1 MAIRTIVALFD
12 DYREAEG
19 AIRELEVGG
28 RSVYRLQPDR
38 Q

>member
-19 AIRELEVGG
+19 AVRDLEFDGC
-28 RSVYRLQPDR
+28 SVDR
-38 Q
+38 Y

>member
-19 AIRELEVGG
+19 AVREL
-28 RSVYRLQPDR
+28 DR
-38 Q
+38 WAFRRPT